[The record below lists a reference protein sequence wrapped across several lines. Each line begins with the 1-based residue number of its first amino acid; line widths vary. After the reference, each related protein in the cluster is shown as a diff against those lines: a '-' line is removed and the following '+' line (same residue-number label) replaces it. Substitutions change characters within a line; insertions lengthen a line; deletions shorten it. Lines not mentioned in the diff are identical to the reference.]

1 MPIHPS
7 ICSVEQKCL
16 CPKHCRLGGINDL
29 EDPTL
34 EETMR
39 LRTTIFATT
48 AVAALAFGF
57 SPPLLAQGANT
68 QSGANSSPSTSQGA
82 SGGQARGSGN
92 TAAPSTTG
100 QANTGG
106 QANGGRAQN
115 NGGRAQNDVGLKSGK
130 TETGAKIGS
139 NNNATTVRERSRT
152 RVSVYSGGREDV
164 IVHRRRPHGMIVYND
179 EPSSRLIVRH
189 HRPRNF
195 VMYNDEP
202 RRRTVVNERRP
213 RVAISERTMTRSHAG
228 GEINVRAGERSR
240 ETMAG
245 SPSKSSPS
253 QGSASNTSRQ
263 SSGSQ
268 AGETRAPG
276 GNVAKQPSTTGQASH

>member
-1 MPIHPS
+1 M
-7 ICSVEQKCL
+7 
-16 CPKHCRLGGINDL
+16 RLG
-29 EDPTL
+29 
-34 EETMR
+34 
-39 LRTTIFATT
+39 TTIFATT

-68 QSGANSSPSTSQGA
+68 KSGAISSPSMSQGA
-82 SGGQARGSGN
+82 SGGQARSSGN
-92 TAAPSTTG
+92 AAARSTSG
-100 QANTGG
+100 QANS
-106 QANGGRAQN
+106 GRAQS
-115 NGGRAQNDVGLKSGK
+115 NGGHAQNDAGLKSGK
-130 TETGAKIGS
+130 TETSAKIGL
-139 NNNATTVRERSRT
+139 NNNTTTVRERSRN

-189 HRPRNF
+189 HRPHSF

-213 RVAISERTMTRSHAG
+213 GLAISERSMTRSRAG

-245 SPSKSSPS
+245 SAGKSSPS
-253 QGSASNTSRQ
+253 QGSASDASRQ
-263 SSGSQ
+263 SSSSQ
-268 AGETRAPG
+268 AGGTRAPG
-276 GNVAKQPSTTGQASH
+276 GNAAKQPSTTGQASH

>member
-1 MPIHPS
+1 
-7 ICSVEQKCL
+7 
-16 CPKHCRLGGINDL
+16 
-29 EDPTL
+29 
-34 EETMR
+34 MR
-39 LRTTIFATT
+39 LRTTILATT
-48 AVAALAFGF
+48 AAAALAFGF

-68 QSGANSSPSTSQGA
+68 QSGASSSPSTSQGA
-82 SGGQARGSGN
+82 SGGQARSSGN
-92 TAAPSTTG
+92 TAAPSTS
-100 QANTGG
+100 G
-106 QANGGRAQN
+106 QANGGHAQN
-115 NGGRAQNDVGLKSGK
+115 NGGRAQNDVGLKSEK
-130 TETGAKIGS
+130 TETGAKIGQNS
-139 NNNATTVRERSRT
+139 KATTVRERSRT

-202 RRRTVVNERRP
+202 RHRIVVNERRP
-213 RVAISERTMTRSHAG
+213 GVAISERTMTRSHAG

-245 SPSKSSPS
+245 SASKSSPS

-276 GNVAKQPSTTGQASH
+276 GNAGKQPSTTGQASH

>member
-1 MPIHPS
+1 
-7 ICSVEQKCL
+7 
-16 CPKHCRLGGINDL
+16 
-29 EDPTL
+29 
-34 EETMR
+34 MR

-57 SPPLLAQGANT
+57 SPPLLAQGADT
-68 QSGANSSPSTSQGA
+68 KSGASSSPSMSQGA
-82 SGGQARGSGN
+82 SGGQARSSGN
-92 TAAPSTTG
+92 TAAPSTS
-100 QANTGG
+100 G

-115 NGGRAQNDVGLKSGK
+115 DGGLKSGK
-130 TETGAKIGS
+130 TETSAKIGS
-139 NNNATTVRERSRT
+139 NNNATTVREHSRT

-213 RVAISERTMTRSHAG
+213 GVTISERTMTRSRAG
-228 GEINVRAGERSR
+228 GEINVRSGERSR
-240 ETMAG
+240 ETMSGSASKMSSGQG
-245 SPSKSSPS
+245 SPS
-253 QGSASNTSRQ
+253 SASKQ

-276 GNVAKQPSTTGQASH
+276 GHAGKQPSTTGQASH

>member
-7 ICSVEQKCL
+7 ICSVKQKCL
-16 CPKHCRLGGINDL
+16 CSKHCRSGRIDDL

-48 AVAALAFGF
+48 AAAALAFGF
-57 SPPLLAQGANT
+57 SPPLLAQGANPK
-68 QSGANSSPSTSQGA
+68 SGASSSPSMSQGA
-82 SGGQARGSGN
+82 SGGQARSSGN
-92 TAAPSTTG
+92 TAAPSTS
-100 QANTGG
+100 G
-106 QANGGRAQN
+106 QANGGHAQN

-130 TETGAKIGS
+130 TETSARIGL
-139 NNNATTVRERSRT
+139 NNSATTVRERSRT
-152 RVSVYSGGREDV
+152 HVSVYSGGREDV

-195 VMYNDEP
+195 VMYNDEQ

-213 RVAISERTMTRSHAG
+213 GVTISERTMTRGRAG

-240 ETMAG
+240 ETI
-245 SPSKSSPS
+245 S
-253 QGSASNTSRQ
+253 GSASKMSPGQGAASSTSKQ
-263 SSGSQ
+263 SSSSQ
-268 AGETRAPG
+268 AGGTRAPG
-276 GNVAKQPSTTGQASH
+276 GNSAKQPSTTGQASH